1 MRRRD
6 LAKFGA
12 AIGLALL
19 LGGCGNNTTTRFR
32 LTVEVETPQGVRSGS
47 SVIKV
52 VWHRPGA
59 LARSILGSQASG
71 SYTIRGEA
79 VAVDLPDGEALFV
92 LLRSPADPDWPAWV
106 LGQIGHGE
114 VRPVPRR
121 WRYGPGAGTM
131 TENYPWFV
139 RFGDITKP
147 ETVEEVDPDDLAASF
162 GEGYA
167 LKALTFQR
175 TSDAVTTGIE
185 RRFPWWA
192 SYRTKHFDG
201 TGTISEDMTE
211 PSLSAHLSAGSFS
224 TEFNK

>member
-6 LAKFGA
+6 FAKFGA
-12 AIGLALL
+12 ASGLTLL
-19 LGGCGNNTTTRFR
+19 MGGCGDNTATRFR
-32 LTVEVETPQGVRSGS
+32 LTAEVQTPQGVRSGS
-47 SVIKV
+47 SVIEV

-79 VAVDLPDGEALFV
+79 VAVDLPDGQTLFV

-139 RFGDITKP
+139 RFDDTKKP

-162 GEGYA
+162 GDGYA

-175 TSDAVTTGIE
+175 TNDAVTTGIREKLAWIDRYE
-185 RRFPWWA
+185 RRNA
-192 SYRTKHFDG
+192 RLNGDTTIAIKTNEISDNLG
-201 TGTISEDMTE
+201 T
-211 PSLSAHLSAGSFS
+211 GSFS
-224 TEFNK
+224 TRIER